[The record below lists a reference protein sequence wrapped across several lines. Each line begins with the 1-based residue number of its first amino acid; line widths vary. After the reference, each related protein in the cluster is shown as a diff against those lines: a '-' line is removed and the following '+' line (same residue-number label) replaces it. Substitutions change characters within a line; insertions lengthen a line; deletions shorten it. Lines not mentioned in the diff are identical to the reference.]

1 MAELLGKVRT
11 DTGEVRRLSMAE
23 VFVMRGGLIAERR
36 AWVIPLTEND
46 TADLRCAAA
55 TGARHENAA
64 WTGAALRR
72 RPRRGVAGGRDR
84 RLPAGRGEVLRAAR
98 TWAEDVTLTGADTIL
113 AQEIALRDAPRPG
126 PAEGGPLLA
135 VVDGRCRVRN
145 WDALREVGH
154 WSDVVALRC
163 ASTPAPTHRW
173 STRSSWAPPAVD
185 LAAAL
190 RALGER
196 PGVEVVRVDSGGGLL
211 GALLDAELVDEVSLL
226 VHPCLVGPAH
236 QRRWHGQAVVPKMAV
251 TGCTVLDGLVW
262 LRYRLGQEPRPRRPG
277 AAHPRDDLDMTCR
290 CHRLRGK
297 SRRSLSGGRN
307 GVQAP
312 SAIPS
317 RSASSHS
324 TAGL

>member
-1 MAELLGKVRT
+1 MDRSRPYVVGHVAVSLDG
-11 DTGEVRRLSMAE
+11 
-23 VFVMRGGLIAERR
+23 
-36 AWVIPLTEND
+36 
-46 TADLRCAAA
+46 A
-55 TGARHENAA
+55 TG
-64 WTGAALRR
+64 GFQ
-72 RPRRGVAGGRDR
+72 PDVATFYE
-84 RLPAGRGEVLRAAR
+84 LAR

-126 PAEGGPLLA
+126 PAQGGPLLA
-135 VVDGRCRVRN
+135 VVDGRRRVRH

-163 ASTPAPTHRW
+163 TSTPRAGA
-173 STRSSWAPPAVD
+173 SSVDEIVVGAARVD

-211 GALLDAELVDEVSLL
+211 GALLECRAGRRGESARSSL
-226 VHPCLVGPAH
+226 PGGPRAPAPVA
-236 QRRWHGQAVVPKMAV
+236 RAGGGPDDGGDRLHGA
-251 TGCTVLDGLVW
+251 
-262 LRYRLGQEPRPRRPG
+262 RRPG
-277 AAHPRDDLDMTCR
+277 VAPLPPRTGARPPAAMERPTWGRPRHDLP

-297 SRRSLSGGRN
+297 SRPSLSGGRN